1 MNTISRYALIAGGTF
16 SVGLGVIGIIVPGMP
31 STVFFLIAAAC
42 YVRSS
47 DRLYQKLISNKIV
60 GTQIR
65 NFREKRAMPLRAKV
79 ISLLMGWTAITLSTV
94 FAIQSTPLRI
104 LMMVLGIIMTVVILS
119 VRTLRPDEV

>member
-1 MNTISRYALIAGGTF
+1 MTQEIAITVKGQ
-16 SVGLGVIGIIVPGMP
+16 SVTCSIN
-31 STVFFLIAAAC
+31 
-42 YVRSS
+42 
-47 DRLYQKLISNKIV
+47 NKVV
-60 GTQIR
+60 GKQIR
-65 NFREKRAMPLRAKV
+65 DFREKRAMPLRVKV